1 MNRRVAMVGVLVAI
15 AGCKV
20 GARVA
25 FHGLE
30 ARVPAAPAGLDQ
42 VLLGDG
48 QPITPA
54 RVALGARLFFDPI
67 VSRDSSLSCASCH
80 QPAFAFGDSVR
91 FSPGVSGHR
100 ARRNTP
106 PLVNRAYAGSFFWDG
121 RAASL
126 EQTVLRPIEDPNEL
140 DLTIPQLM
148 VRLGATA
155 SYRAEFD
162 RAFPGAALTPEV
174 VASALAS
181 YVRMLR
187 FGNSAADRFA
197 LGDSGAL
204 AAAARRGRELF
215 FGHANCSACHA
226 GPTFSDGE
234 FHNTGVGYG
243 GSDTGRLS
251 VTGDT
256 DDRGRFRTPTLRD
269 VTRTAPYMHD
279 GSLTTLDDVVSFYNR
294 GGLANPY
301 IDPQLRPRH
310 LSPGDESDLVAFL
323 RALTSDR

>member
-1 MNRRVAMVGVLVAI
+1 MA
-15 AGCKV
+15 CKV
-20 GARVA
+20 RTRLAS
-25 FHGLE
+25 HGFE
-30 ARVPAAPAGLDQ
+30 ARVPAAPVGLDQ
-42 VLLGDG
+42 VFLGGDE
-48 QPITPA
+48 QPITAA

-80 QPAFAFGDSVR
+80 RPEFAFGDSVR

-106 PLVNRAYAGSFFWDG
+106 PLVNRAYAGSCFWDG

-126 EQTVLRPIEDPNEL
+126 EQTVLKPIENPDEL
-140 DLTIPQLM
+140 NLTIPELM
-148 VRLGATA
+148 VRLESNGP
-155 SYRAEFD
+155 YRAEFD
-162 RAFPGAALTPEV
+162 RAFPDAVWTPDV

-197 LGDSGAL
+197 LGDSNAL
-204 AAAARRGRELF
+204 SMAARRGRELF
-215 FGHANCSACHA
+215 FGRANCSACHA

-243 GSDTGRLS
+243 GTDTGRLPI
-251 VTGDT
+251 TGRAE
-256 DDRGRFRTPTLRD
+256 DRGSFRTPTLRD
-269 VTRTAPYMHD
+269 VARSAPYMHD

-294 GGLANPY
+294 GGIANPY
-301 IDPQLRPRH
+301 LDPQVRPRH
-310 LSPGDESDLVAFL
+310 LSPVDEADLIAFL
-323 RALTSDR
+323 RALTSDVSIGPRRSPGQ